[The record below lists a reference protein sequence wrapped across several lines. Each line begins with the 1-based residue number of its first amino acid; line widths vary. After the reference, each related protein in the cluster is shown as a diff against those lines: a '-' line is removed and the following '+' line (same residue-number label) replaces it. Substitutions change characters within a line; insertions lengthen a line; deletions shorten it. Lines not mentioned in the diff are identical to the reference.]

1 MADNDSAS
9 GDDKRVK
16 DLLDAGT
23 RADLERWFGLP
34 SFAELAERGVAP
46 AEPPAD
52 DPEMLEVR
60 RKRAEA
66 IAAVDPALVEAHRK
80 RTDPPADLIKFTAT
94 LEVKVDPDLSA
105 IDLKMIESQH
115 ASLEPREIEIPEE
128 LRDDLHDCTP
138 QALLRDL
145 HRPELTFDKVFEI
158 VDVIAEQRVDVT
170 ARVAEAMRTRWSVR
184 QFGRSPLQEARDLIK
199 ALRDDRH
206 SPWTEIRMPGRT
218 VTE

>member
-34 SFAELAERGVAP
+34 SFEQLAERGVKP
-46 AEPPAD
+46 AEPPPE

-66 IAAVDPALVEAHRK
+66 LAAVDPALVEAHRK
-80 RTDPPADLIKFTAT
+80 RTDSPEDLIKFKPT
-94 LEVKVDPDLSA
+94 LEVRVDPSIAA
-105 IDLKMIESQH
+105 IDFQRIESQH
-115 ASLEPREIEIPEE
+115 ASVEPREIEIPEP

-158 VDVIAEQRVDVT
+158 VDVIADHRVDI
-170 ARVAEAMRTRWSVR
+170 AAQVAEAMRTRWSLR
-184 QFGRSPLQEARDLIK
+184 EFGPSPLQEARDLIK